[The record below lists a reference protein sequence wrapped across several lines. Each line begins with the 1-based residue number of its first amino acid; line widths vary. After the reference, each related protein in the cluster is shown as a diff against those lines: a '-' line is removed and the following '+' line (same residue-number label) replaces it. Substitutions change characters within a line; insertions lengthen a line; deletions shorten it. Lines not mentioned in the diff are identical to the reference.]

1 MSHAPAETAEYRRK
15 KVNKF
20 VIGTAAIVLIFVVLV
35 VVVMRGT
42 QTYYLT
48 VSELAD
54 QKGELIGQRFRVSG
68 LARQVE
74 LLARPLR
81 FMLEWEGKTLPVT
94 YVGLRSPPDT
104 FAEGVETVVTGT
116 LESDGQFKAE
126 QIQCKCGSKY
136 EAETLRHR
144 TGE

>member
-1 MSHAPAETAEYRRK
+1 MGHPPAKAAEYHPR

-20 VIGTAAIVLIFVVLV
+20 VIGTAAIVLIFVALV
-35 VVVMRGT
+35 TVVFRGT
-42 QTYYLT
+42 QTYYVT

-54 QKGELIGQRFRVSG
+54 QQEELMGKRFRVAG

-74 LLARPLR
+74 LLVRPLR

-94 YVGLRSPPDT
+94 YVGLRNPPDT

-116 LESDGQFKAE
+116 LESNGRFKAE

-136 EAETLRHR
+136 EAESLRQR
-144 TGE
+144 QER